1 MTTMRTYLLATV
13 ALLLGTAE
21 FAMAQEP
28 APAPAPRRATT
39 RSVTRPVAEPAAE
52 QPSTPTLPAPRTA
65 PATKPAVE
73 ERKPALGETPPQ
85 AIQDPNAAPA
95 PAGGRRVVQSSG
107 SDNTTY
113 TAPAPRR
120 AAYPAY
126 ENRKTAE
133 LTERERK
140 EISNSRSRSPKDS
153 GQRLAGDWQ
162 VPLTDWDKIVIPEDS
177 LPSEYEE
184 RLVQTAWRNLPT
196 NRVAEARVKQAGEM
210 HLQARRSWYTDI
222 VLFAQTNFTDYG
234 AGVGSRPTVSAV
246 PSGLGAGLS
255 FNLGQFVNYG
265 SRVRHTRQ
273 SVVVA
278 QEDLNYQKHFMRS
291 ETIKRYQSFLMY
303 RNLVKSQ
310 MELAN
315 EQEMTLKVMKL
326 NFETGQVPVEEF
338 AKIQKAY
345 ADAAQLVVTSK
356 HNMFSAK
363 AYLEEWIGVKLEEVR

>member
-1 MTTMRTYLLATV
+1 M
-13 ALLLGTAE
+13 
-21 FAMAQEP
+21 
-28 APAPAPRRATT
+28 
-39 RSVTRPVAEPAAE
+39 
-52 QPSTPTLPAPRTA
+52 PT
-65 PATKPAVE
+65 
-73 ERKPALGETPPQ
+73 
-85 AIQDPNAAPA
+85 
-95 PAGGRRVVQSSG
+95 
-107 SDNTTY
+107 
-113 TAPAPRR
+113 
-120 AAYPAY
+120 
-126 ENRKTAE
+126 
-133 LTERERK
+133 
-140 EISNSRSRSPKDS
+140 
-153 GQRLAGDWQ
+153 
-162 VPLTDWDKIVIPEDS
+162 
-177 LPSEYEE
+177 EYEE
-184 RLVQTAWRNLPT
+184 RLVQTAWRNLPN

-234 AGVGSRPTVSAV
+234 AGTGSQPTITAV

-291 ETIKRYQSFLMY
+291 ETIKRWQSFLMY
-303 RNLVKSQ
+303 RNLMKSQ
-310 MELAN
+310 LELAN

-345 ADAAQLVVTSK
+345 ADAAQLVLTSR